1 MERCFS
7 AISYRLSAF
16 SLMFRRALECLPT
29 GPILAMVSGAGARSI
44 IPHSMTLEKILQT
57 QYIGSIV
64 VGMTF
69 FEGLSVVVATVGA
82 F

>member
-1 MERCFS
+1 
-7 AISYRLSAF
+7 
-16 SLMFRRALECLPT
+16 
-29 GPILAMVSGAGARSI
+29 MVSGAGARSI